1 MKIYTKTGDD
11 GTTALYGGKRVSK
24 HNLRVAAYGTVDELN
39 AYLGLLRD
47 LVETEDIK
55 LKLIDIQKSMFII
68 GSQLA
73 STPKNKSKTPCI
85 VQKDIELLEYDIDV
99 MNKNLSAMTHFVLP
113 GGHPT
118 VSHCHIA
125 RSICRRA
132 ERKICK
138 LSENEMVD
146 ETILKYINR
155 LSDYLFVL
163 SRFLSKLF
171 NINEIKWIPNP

>member
-11 GTTALYGGKRVSK
+11 GTTSLYGGKRVNK
-24 HNLRVAAYGTVDELN
+24 HNLRVAAYGTIDELN

-47 LVETEDIK
+47 LTEIEAVK
-55 LKLIDIQKSMFII
+55 LKLITIQKSMFTI

-73 STPKNKSKTPCI
+73 STAKNKTKTPSI
-85 VQKDIELLEYDIDV
+85 LTEDIELLEHDIDE
-99 MNKNLSAMTHFVLP
+99 MNENLSTMTHFILP

-138 LSENEMVD
+138 LSENEMID
-146 ETILKYINR
+146 PTILKYINR

-163 SRFLSKLF
+163 SRYLSTFLNVS
-171 NINEIKWIPNP
+171 EIKWIPNP

>member
-11 GTTALYGGKRVSK
+11 GTTSLYGGKRVSK

-39 AYLGLLRD
+39 AYLGLVKD
-47 LVETEDIK
+47 LIEIDEVK
-55 LKLIDIQKSMFII
+55 LKLITIQKSMFII

-73 STPKNKSKTPCI
+73 STAKNKSKTPCI
-85 VQKDIELLEYDIDV
+85 VQEDIEFLEHNIDV
-99 MNKNLSAMTHFVLP
+99 MNATLSTMTHFILP

-138 LSENEMVD
+138 LSENEMID
-146 ETILKYINR
+146 TTILKYINR

-163 SRFLSKLF
+163 SRYLSKLL